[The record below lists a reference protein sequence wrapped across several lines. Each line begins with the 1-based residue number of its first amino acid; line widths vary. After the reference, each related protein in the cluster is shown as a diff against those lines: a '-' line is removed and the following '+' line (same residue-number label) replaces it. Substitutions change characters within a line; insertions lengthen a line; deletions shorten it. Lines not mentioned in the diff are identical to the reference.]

1 MAILSRLNDLLD
13 SFIKVIMVAGIMV
26 LVVTLIGQV
35 LSRYLMPVPFPWME
49 ELARYL
55 MIWVAM
61 LGACLAIRRKAHIGV
76 TIITSRLTP
85 FLQDRINLAIYI
97 AMLVLALVLF
107 NFGWR
112 IANMVS
118 SQTTA
123 TLPFTMFWAYL
134 AIPAG
139 ALLMSVQLIFL
150 LIEDLYKIATAGNRQ
165 QKQS

>member
-1 MAILSRLNDLLD
+1 MALLGRLNDIFD
-13 SFIKVIMVAGIMV
+13 SFIKVIMVTGIAV

-35 LSRYLMPVPFPWME
+35 LSRYLMPIPFPWME

-61 LGACLAIRRKAHIGV
+61 LGACLGIRRKSHIGV
-76 TIITSRLTP
+76 TIITDRLS
-85 FLQDRINLAIYI
+85 IYWRAKMNI
-97 AMLVLALVLF
+97 LIYLAMLTLTVVLLCY
-107 NFGWR
+107 GWR
-112 IANMVS
+112 ITNMVS

-139 ALLMSVQLIFL
+139 ALLMSVQIIL
-150 LIEDLYKIATAGNRQ
+150 LLLEDLHHLITVGNHQ
-165 QKQS
+165 